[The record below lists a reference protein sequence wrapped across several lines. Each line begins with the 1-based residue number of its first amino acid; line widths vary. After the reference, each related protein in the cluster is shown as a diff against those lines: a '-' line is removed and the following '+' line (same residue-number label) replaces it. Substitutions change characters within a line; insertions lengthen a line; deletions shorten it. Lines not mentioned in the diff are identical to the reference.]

1 LKYICVYGK
10 YVNFYEKVAL
20 IYVLIMVMG
29 ELLGCLADFAFFWTP
44 VRTMSPKDMIGMGQ
58 SWLV

>member
-1 LKYICVYGK
+1 VNSCVK
-10 YVNFYEKVAL
+10 VDLMYVPS
-20 IYVLIMVMG
+20 MVMG
-29 ELLGCLADFAFFWTP
+29 WPLGCLADFAFFRTL